1 VSAFNPPTPTY
12 RVAPSRKGANAPDAA
27 SSTPT
32 RSSGHAAMSP
42 SSSHSDAIASNLDP
56 GVAVKY
62 WVE

>member
-1 VSAFNPPTPTY
+1 MSAFNPPTPTY

-27 SSTPT
+27 SSAPT
-32 RSSGHAAMSP
+32 RSLGRRDDP